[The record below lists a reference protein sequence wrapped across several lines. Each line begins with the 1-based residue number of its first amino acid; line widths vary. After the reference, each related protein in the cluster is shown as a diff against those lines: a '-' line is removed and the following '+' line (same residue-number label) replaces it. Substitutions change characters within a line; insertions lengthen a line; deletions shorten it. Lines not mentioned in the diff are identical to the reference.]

1 MKDGD
6 FRYIEETHSYFLG
19 DRRLIGV
26 SEVIQAG
33 GLKNFAGIPKAVLEH
48 ARARGVAIH
57 AACQYLDENDLD
69 WATVRGTEIEP
80 YVVAWQ
86 KFTTETGMTFE
97 EIEVP
102 HFNAAL
108 GIAGR
113 PDRKAV
119 WNGKRG
125 LVDLK
130 SYKPDPVTGIQLAGY
145 QEMTF
150 DESEPIFRIGVGLDK
165 KGKYKVVSFGDRTDR
180 QVFLSC
186 LAIAK
191 RQQGVA

>member
-1 MKDGD
+1 MSEGE
-6 FRYIEETHSYFLG
+6 FRFEEIDHAYFLG

-57 AACQYLDENDLD
+57 AACQFLDENDLD

-86 KFTTETGMTFE
+86 KFTQDTGIKFE
-97 EIEVP
+97 EIEVA
-102 HFNAAL
+102 HYNAAL

-113 PDRKAV
+113 PDRKGV
-119 WNGKRG
+119 LNGRRG

-130 SYKPDPVTGIQLAGY
+130 SYKPDSVTGVQLAGY
-145 QEMTF
+145 REMTF
-150 DESEPIFRIGVGLDK
+150 DEEEPIFRIGVGLDK
-165 KGKYKVVSFGDRTDR
+165 KGKYKVVNFGDRADR

-186 LAIAK
+186 LEIAK
-191 RQQGVA
+191 RKRGVA